1 MANRKPKNLMYD
13 FVLFILVIVLV
24 IVLIVSLV
32 YITRASIAVSGTS
45 DPDLEKAHT
54 YLAWTSG
61 VLWSLIAVTI
71 IGSIALVVFGP
82 EFLPLLGKTVVYL
95 FLFAVVAVVITIGIM
110 AAIAAS
116 YISSSPSITKD
127 DIRAAYDDC
136 VIAAVITL
144 ATIGIIIIGMYIT
157 WHTSKAAQQAEVNT
171 DTNTNINKL
180 VEQNALSLLA
190 SA

>member
-1 MANRKPKNLMYD
+1 MYD

-24 IVLIVSLV
+24 IVLIISLV

-45 DPDLEKAHT
+45 DPDLEKAYT

-61 VLWSLIAVTI
+61 ILWTLIAISV

-95 FLFAVVAVVITIGIM
+95 FLFAVVAAAVTVGIM
-110 AAIAAS
+110 AAIASA
-116 YISSSPSITKD
+116 YISYSPSITKD
-127 DIRAAYDDC
+127 NIRAAYDDC

-144 ATIGIIIIGMYIT
+144 GTIGVIILGFYIT
-157 WHTSKAAQQAEVNT
+157 WHTSKAEEQAMANT
-171 DTNTNINKL
+171 DISTSASAYASKL
-180 VEQNALSLLA
+180 VEENARSLLVPA
-190 SA
+190 